1 MKVHNSAGMLRWAII
16 GAASFAFAAGSLVS
30 LPSSAQQAPARGG
43 RGGGAQ
49 GTPVLGPNGEVWGF
63 ADTAF
68 NPNSR
73 WRIHDADRPQPPSIT
88 PGETV
93 SIPAPSDATILFS
106 GKDLSQWVNRGANGA
121 ESAAAWPVRD
131 GYFEAQGGNLSTRES
146 FGDVQLHLEYAI
158 PSDVTGS
165 SQDRGNGGIIFMG
178 RYEIQILDSFNNRTY
193 ADGMMASVYGE
204 WPPLVNVSRK
214 PGEWQ
219 SLDIV
224 FEAPRFTGKVTP
236 GYFTIFWNGAVVHNR
251 AELYGTTT
259 PTMSPHVYTAHDPE
273 LPLQLQGRARV
284 RYRNVWIRRLKPYDQ
299 GAKVN

>member
-1 MKVHNSAGMLRWAII
+1 MKVQNSAGIRRRAII
-16 GAASFAFAAGSLVS
+16 GAAGLAFAVGSLVS
-30 LPSSAQQAPARGG
+30 LPGSVQQAPARGG

-49 GTPVLGPNGEVWGF
+49 GTPVPGPNGEVWGF
-63 ADTAF
+63 TDTAF

-131 GYFEAQGGNLSTRES
+131 GYFEAQGGNLSTREN

-236 GYFTIFWNGAVVHNR
+236 GYFTVFWNGAVVHNR

-259 PTMSPHVYTAHDPE
+259 PTMSPHVYAAHDPE

>member
-1 MKVHNSAGMLRWAII
+1 MKVHHSAGMRRWAII
-16 GAASFAFAAGSLVS
+16 GAASLAFAAGSLAIV
-30 LPSSAQQAPARGG
+30 PGSAQQAPTRGG

-49 GTPVLGPNGEVWGF
+49 GTPVRGPNGEVWGF

-73 WRIHDADRPQPPSIT
+73 WRIHDTDRPQPPSIT

-106 GKDLSQWVNRGANGA
+106 GKDLSQWVNRGANGG

-236 GYFTIFWNGAVVHNR
+236 GYFTVFWNGAVAHNR

-259 PTMSPHVYTAHDPE
+259 PTMSPHVYAAHDPE